1 MAQKFDNMHSSEEII
16 NKIKDFFKHSI
27 CKGVRFDTSV
37 KIDIVDDG
45 NIVQAILS
53 HIFYNEETDEISILV
68 KKESSNFAYTAKVSW
83 SDIKNPEVIY
93 YLIS

>member
-1 MAQKFDNMHSSEEII
+1 MCSQEEVI

-45 NIVQAILS
+45 NIVQAILP
-53 HIFYNEETDEISILV
+53 HIFYNEETDEISILI
-68 KKESSNFAYTAKVSW
+68 KKESSNFEYISKVSW

-93 YLIS
+93 NFISQ

>member
-1 MAQKFDNMHSSEEII
+1 MHSSEEIV

-37 KIDIVDDG
+37 KIDVVNDG

-53 HIFYNEETDEISILV
+53 HMFYTEETDEISILV